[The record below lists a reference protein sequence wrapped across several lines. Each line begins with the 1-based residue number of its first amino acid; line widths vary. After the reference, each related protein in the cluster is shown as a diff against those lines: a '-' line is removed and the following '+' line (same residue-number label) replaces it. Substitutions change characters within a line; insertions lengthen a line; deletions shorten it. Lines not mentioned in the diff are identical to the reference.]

1 MNTVDGFTPT
11 TEDFASLTGDAAV
24 LAKSSVD
31 VGDAEFWTTYALGMS
46 MLASVEVEQH
56 SAESRAYREAV
67 LTEVER
73 WNRR

>member
-1 MNTVDGFTPT
+1 MDRGKDQTMDSYETLARRAAALAESSI
-11 TEDFASLTGDAAV
+11 EDCDRR
-24 LAKSSVD
+24 
-31 VGDAEFWTTYALGMS
+31 FWTTYALGMS

-73 WNRR
+73 WNTR